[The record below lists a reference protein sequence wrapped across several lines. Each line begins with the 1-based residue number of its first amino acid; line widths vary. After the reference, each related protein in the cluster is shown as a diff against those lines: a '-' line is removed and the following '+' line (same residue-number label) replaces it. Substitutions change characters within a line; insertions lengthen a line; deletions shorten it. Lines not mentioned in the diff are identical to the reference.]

1 MFDARGFLRWMA
13 AAAPLV
19 VVTACSVLGTPP
31 EEPAR
36 TSVPPTA
43 PAPQPPPQAP
53 APLRATPPPEVAPA
67 SGPGNVA
74 LIMPISGK
82 LSSAGIT
89 LREGF
94 MTAFYQTPAA
104 QRLHVRFYDTAE
116 LGVGTAISQ
125 ATHDGAELI
134 VGPLA
139 REAVIAAASLTGAR
153 PPILALN
160 FLPPA
165 TPVPAAF
172 YQFALSPEDEARQV
186 ARRVLAD
193 GHKNGVALVPTGDWG
208 ARVLAAFTQ
217 ELQAGG
223 GALLAQASF
232 DAARSDYSF
241 EITQVL
247 RISDSVARAKRL
259 ESVLG
264 AKLEFQPRLRG
275 DIEFIFAA
283 SQANTA
289 RLLLPQLRFH
299 FAGSIATYATSDSF
313 EPHPTA
319 NQDLEG
325 LLIPDMPWMLGGE
338 LADAVHDAA
347 HAAWPTG
354 GPHRTRLYAFGF
366 DAYLLAAALHAQ
378 RDATQVNIQGLT
390 GHLSLD
396 AGRRV
401 QRELVWGSMHNG
413 QPRALQAAASQ

>member
-1 MFDARGFLRWMA
+1 MIDARRVLRWLA
-13 AAAPLV
+13 AAVPIV
-19 VVTACSVLGTPP
+19 VLAACSVVGRPP

-36 TSVPPTA
+36 TSVPPSAPAPQQPTA
-43 PAPQPPPQAP
+43 PAP
-53 APLRATPPPEVAPA
+53 LTATPPPPPTSA

-82 LSSAGIT
+82 LSSAGIS

-94 MTAFYQTPAA
+94 MTAYYQAPAA

-116 LGVGTAISQ
+116 IGVGAAVAQ
-125 ATHDGAELI
+125 ATRDGAELI

-139 REAVIAAASLTGAR
+139 REAVSAAASIAGAR

-160 FLPPA
+160 FLPPGA
-165 TPVPAAF
+165 SVPGGF

-193 GHKNGVALVPTGDWG
+193 GHRGGVALVPTGDWG

-223 GALLAQASF
+223 GTLLSQASF

-247 RISDSVARAKRL
+247 RINDSLARDKRL
-259 ESVLG
+259 EAVLG
-264 AKLEFQPRLRG
+264 TKLVFQPRLRG

-325 LLIPDMPWMLGGE
+325 LMIPDMPWMLGGE
-338 LADAVHDAA
+338 LADTVHDAA

-354 GPHRTRLYAFGF
+354 GPHRTRLYAFGY
-366 DAYLLAAALHAQ
+366 DAYLLAAALHTQ
-378 RDATQVNIQGLT
+378 RGATQVDLQGLT

-396 AGRRV
+396 AERRV

-413 QPRALQAAASQ
+413 QPRALPAAAGQ

>member
-1 MFDARGFLRWMA
+1 
-13 AAAPLV
+13 
-19 VVTACSVLGTPP
+19 
-31 EEPAR
+31 
-36 TSVPPTA
+36 
-43 PAPQPPPQAP
+43 
-53 APLRATPPPEVAPA
+53 
-67 SGPGNVA
+67 
-74 LIMPISGK
+74 MPVSGK
-82 LSSAGIT
+82 LSSAGIS

-94 MTAFYQTPAA
+94 MSAYFQSPPA
-104 QRLHVRFYDTAE
+104 QRLHVRLYDTAE
-116 LGVGTAISQ
+116 LGVPAAISQ
-125 ATHDGAELI
+125 ATRDGAELI

-139 REAVIAAASLTGAR
+139 RDAVAAAASITGSR

-160 FLPPA
+160 FLPAA

-193 GHKNGVALVPTGDWG
+193 GHKSGVALVPTGDWG

-223 GALLAQASF
+223 GGLLAQAAF
-232 DAARSDYSF
+232 DAARSDYSY

-247 RISDSVARAKRL
+247 RISDSDARHKRL

-264 AKLEFQPRLRG
+264 TKLEFQPRLRG

-299 FAGSIATYATSDSF
+299 FAGAIATYATSDSF

-325 LLIPDMPWMLGGE
+325 LEFADMPWMLGGE
-338 LADAVHDAA
+338 LADAVHELAR
-347 HAAWPTG
+347 AAWPTG
-354 GPHRTRLYAFGF
+354 GPRRNRLFAFGF

-378 RDATQVNIQGLT
+378 PGATQVDVQGLT

-396 AGRRV
+396 AQQRV
-401 QRELVWGSMHNG
+401 QRELVWGSIHNG
-413 QPRALQAAASQ
+413 QPRALTASENP

>member
-1 MFDARGFLRWMA
+1 MFDARCVLRWIA
-13 AAAPLV
+13 AAAPLGV
-19 VVTACSVLGTPP
+19 LAGCSLVQSTS
-31 EEPAR
+31 EPSAAA
-36 TSVPPTA
+36 A
-43 PAPQPPPQAP
+43 PATVQVAAPPP
-53 APLRATPPPEVAPA
+53 APLRATPAPEPA
-67 SGPGNVA
+67 AAAGPGRVA

-82 LSSAGIT
+82 LSAAGIS

-94 MTAFYQTPAA
+94 MTAYYQAPAA
-104 QRLHVRFYDTAE
+104 QRLQVRFYDTAE
-116 LGVGTAISQ
+116 LGLGAAVSQ
-125 ATHDGAELI
+125 ATRDGAELI

-139 REAVIAAASLTGAR
+139 RDAVTAAASLAGAR

-160 FLPPA
+160 FLPPG

-193 GHKNGVALVPTGDWG
+193 GHKNGVALVPAGDWG

-223 GALLAQASF
+223 GALLSQASF

-247 RISDSVARAKRL
+247 RISDSVARDKRL
-259 ESVLG
+259 ESLLG
-264 AKLEFQPRLRG
+264 TKLEFQPRLRA

-299 FAGSIATYATSDSF
+299 FAGAIATYATSDSF

-325 LLIPDMPWMLGGE
+325 LQLADMPWMLGGE
-338 LADAVHDAA
+338 LADSVHDAA

-354 GPHRTRLYAFGF
+354 GPRRNRLYAFGF

-378 RDATQVNIQGLT
+378 GGATQVDVQGLT
-390 GHLSLD
+390 GRLSLD
-396 AGRRV
+396 AERRV
-401 QRELVWGSMHNG
+401 HRELVWGSMHNG
-413 QPRALQAAASQ
+413 QPRALPVAVNQ

>member
-1 MFDARGFLRWMA
+1 MVNAR
-13 AAAPLV
+13 
-19 VVTACSVLGTPP
+19 SVLRCSATAALFFFTGCSLVQTTP
-31 EEPAR
+31 EPVPAA
-36 TSVPPTA
+36 VPPA
-43 PAPQPPPQAP
+43 V
-53 APLRATPPPEVAPA
+53 RAPEVAPA
-67 SGPGNVA
+67 PAPLHAAPPLPAAPTSGPARVA

-82 LSSAGIT
+82 LSAAGIS

-94 MTAFYQTPAA
+94 MTAYYQTPVAS
-104 QRLHVRFYDTAE
+104 RLHVRFYDTAE
-116 LGVGTAISQ
+116 LGLNAAVAQ
-125 ATHDGAELI
+125 ASRDGAELI

-139 REAVIAAASLTGAR
+139 RDAVTQAAAIGGAR

-165 TPVPAAF
+165 VPVPPAF

-193 GHKNGVALVPTGDWG
+193 GHKNGVALVPTGEWG
-208 ARVLAAFTQ
+208 VRVLAAFTQ

-223 GALLAQASF
+223 GTLLAQAAF
-232 DAARSDYSF
+232 DAARSDYSY

-247 RISDSVARAKRL
+247 RISDSVARDKRL
-259 ESVLG
+259 EAVLG
-264 AKLEFQPRLRG
+264 TKLEFQPRLRG

-299 FAGSIATYATSDSF
+299 FAGAIATYATSDSF

-325 LLIPDMPWMLGGE
+325 LLLPDMPWMLGSE
-338 LADAVHDAA
+338 LADSVHDAA
-347 HAAWPTG
+347 HAAWPLG
-354 GPHRTRLYAFGF
+354 GPHRNRLYAFGF

-378 RDATQVNIQGLT
+378 GGATQVDLQGLT
-390 GHLSLD
+390 GHLTLD
-396 AGRRV
+396 SERRV
-401 QRELVWGSMHNG
+401 QRELVWGAMHNG
-413 QPRALQAAASQ
+413 QPRVLPASVSQ